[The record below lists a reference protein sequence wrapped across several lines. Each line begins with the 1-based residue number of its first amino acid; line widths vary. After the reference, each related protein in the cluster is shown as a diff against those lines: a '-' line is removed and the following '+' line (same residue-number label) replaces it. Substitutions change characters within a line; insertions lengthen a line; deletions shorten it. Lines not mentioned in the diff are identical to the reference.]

1 MSDEHDDPRPRMYA
15 VMWDMHGLEAVA
27 LVPNPADATFALLK
41 SEKPPEVPNLEHWKL
56 RALYNIQ
63 RHYEIYIITVE
74 PGIDA
79 TDLREMFN
87 TDPQS
92 AADLIRSR
100 GHCYYSNRLDEAR
113 AVIR

>member
-1 MSDEHDDPRPRMYA
+1 MSDNDDPRPRMYA

-41 SEKPPEVPNLEHWKL
+41 GEKPPEVPNLEHWKL
-56 RALYNIQ
+56 RACYNTQ

-79 TDLREMFN
+79 IDLREMFN

-92 AADLIRSR
+92 TADLIRSR
-100 GHCYYSNRLDEAR
+100 GHCYYSNRWQEDSI
-113 AVIR
+113 VIR